1 MSTEPKQQKPKRPAW
16 LVVLLVLA
24 VGILLGVALS
34 YLVPL
39 PFGFGPFPPFPP
51 FAQFRNLII
60 VHMVLSTVIIAL
72 QVALV
77 IVYLGVYTETG
88 ARFSLGILVVMSA
101 LLLQSLFQ
109 YPLLLG
115 FVGRYAVEFGPYLS
129 TADLF
134 TIAAYTIFLY
144 LSLD

>member
-1 MSTEPKQQKPKRPAW
+1 MSTEPTQQKAKRPAW
-16 LVVLLVLA
+16 LLVLLVLA
-24 VGILLGVALS
+24 VGIILGVALS
-34 YLVPL
+34 YLIPT
-39 PFGFGPFPPFPP
+39 PFGFGPFPPHP

-60 VHMVLSTVIIAL
+60 DHMVLSTVIIAL

-77 IVYLGVYTETG
+77 VVYLEVYAKTG
-88 ARFSLGILVVMSA
+88 ARFSLGILIVMSA

-109 YPLLLG
+109 YPLILG

>member
-1 MSTEPKQQKPKRPAW
+1 LISDTSPKRVAKVRPW
-16 LVVLLVLA
+16 VIVPLVLA
-24 VGILLGVALS
+24 VGALMGVVMS

-39 PFGFGPFPPFPP
+39 PFAFGPFPHPFD
-51 FAQFRNLII
+51 QFRNLIV

-77 IVYLGVYTETG
+77 VVYLRIYSGTR
-88 ARFSLGILVVMSA
+88 ARFALGILVVLSA
-101 LLLQSLFQ
+101 LLVQSLFQ
-109 YPLLLG
+109 YPLFLG
-115 FVGRYAVEFGPYLS
+115 LGRFTLGFGPYLS
-129 TADLF
+129 AGDLF